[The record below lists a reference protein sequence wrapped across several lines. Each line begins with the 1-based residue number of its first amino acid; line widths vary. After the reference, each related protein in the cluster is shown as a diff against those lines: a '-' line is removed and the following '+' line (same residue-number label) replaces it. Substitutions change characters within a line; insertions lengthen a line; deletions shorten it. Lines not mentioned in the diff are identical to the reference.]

1 MLIGDVDLVGN
12 WVVNRTGS
20 AMPRSGATAIGLMQ
34 DGKIAAGVLY
44 EDFTQASIHATIAV
58 DHGTVLSRDFVFAIF
73 DYPFN
78 QLVVEK
84 ILVYVNTA
92 NKESMRLAEH
102 FGFVEEA
109 RVKGVF
115 LDGDQVIYSITKDQC
130 HLLKRFNHEQ
140 TQENSSA

>member
-20 AMPRSGATAIGLMQ
+20 ALPRSGATVIGLVRE
-34 DGKIAAGVLY
+34 GRIVAGVLY

-58 DHGTVLSRDFVFAIF
+58 DDGVLSKDFVFAIF

-78 QLVVEK
+78 QLAVEK

-92 NKESMRLAEH
+92 NEASMKLVEH

-130 HLLKRFNHEQ
+130 KLLKRLNHEQ
-140 TQENSSA
+140 TQEN

>member
-1 MLIGDVDLVGN
+1 MMIGDVDLVGN

-20 AMPRSGATAIGLMQ
+20 ALPRSGATAIGLVHG
-34 DGKIAAGVLY
+34 GKIVAGVLY
-44 EDFTQASIHATIAV
+44 EDFTQASIHATIAI

-78 QLVVEK
+78 QLAVEK

-92 NKESMRLAEH
+92 NEASMKLAEH

-130 HLLKRFNHEQ
+130 KLLKRLNHEQ
-140 TQENSSA
+140 TQEN

>member
-12 WVVNRTGS
+12 WVVDRTGS
-20 AMPRSGATAIGLMQ
+20 ALPRSGATAIGLVR
-34 DGKIAAGVLY
+34 DGKIVAGVLY
-44 EDFTQASIHATIAV
+44 EDFTQASIHISIAV
-58 DHGTVLSRDFVFAIF
+58 DRGAVLSKDFVFAIF

-78 QLVVEK
+78 QLGVDK
-84 ILVYVNTA
+84 MIAYVNTA
-92 NKESMRLAEH
+92 NKVSMKLTEH

-130 HLLKRFNHEQ
+130 HLLKRLGHEQ
-140 TQENSSA
+140 SKDA

>member
-1 MLIGDVDLVGN
+1 MLIGDVTLVGN
-12 WVVNRTGS
+12 WVVERTGS
-20 AMPRSGATAIGLMQ
+20 ALPRSGATAIGLVRE
-34 DGKIAAGVLY
+34 GKIVAGVLY
-44 EDFTQASIHATIAV
+44 EDFTQASIHATIAI
-58 DHGTVLSRDFVFAIF
+58 DTGAVLSKDFVFAIF

-78 QLVVEK
+78 QLAVEK

-92 NKESMRLAEH
+92 NAASMKLAEH

-130 HLLKRFNHEQ
+130 HLLKRLNHEQ
-140 TQENSSA
+140 TQEN